1 MFIYLDESGDLGFDY
16 NKQKTTKKFIIAILV
31 CYSKIAR
38 SEFKKAVRRT
48 LKNKLNQK
56 IKKSRYITELKGI
69 NTTLEIK
76 EYFLRNVKNDEWNI
90 YALALN
96 KIRVEPKLRTKV
108 GQSKLYNFLSRFLL
122 EKLDVGK
129 AERNVELVV
138 DRCKDKEEVK
148 DFNQYLINQ
157 LEALLPLNIALN
169 ISHLT
174 STESAELQAV
184 DLFCWG
190 IFRKYEFNDSDWYNK
205 FRHKIGYETEY
216 LRD

>member
-16 NKQKTTKKFIIAILV
+16 TKQKTTKKFIITMLV

-38 SEFKKAVRRT
+38 GEFKKAVRRT

-56 IKKSRYITELKGI
+56 AKNSRYITELKGT

-96 KIRVEPKLRTKV
+96 KVRVEPRLRTKV
-108 GQSKLYNFLSRFLL
+108 GKSKLYNFLSRFLL
-122 EKLDVGK
+122 EKLPVGK

-138 DRCKDKEEVK
+138 DRCKNKEEVK

-174 STESAELQAV
+174 SAESAELQAV
-184 DLFCWG
+184 DLFC
-190 IFRKYEFNDSDWYNK
+190 
-205 FRHKIGYETEY
+205 
-216 LRD
+216 